1 MRRLIVVG
9 AALPAALAA
18 SVLLPPAVA
27 HARTPMPLA
36 DFNGDGYGDLAV
48 SAPDAAIDGHNLAGA
63 VVVAY
68 GSSAGI
74 KSSPTAVVS
83 QNTPRVPGV
92 AEAFDRFGAST
103 AAGDFNKDGYSD
115 LAVGSPGEDVPRGD
129 DWGTVT
135 VLWGS
140 PKGLGAGGAL
150 SQPLGIEQTG
160 FGTAVTAGDF
170 DGDGYA
176 DIAASTGSGTHLWL
190 YLNRST
196 GQSGEMGFAHA
207 DFEASAMPATG
218 TGITALAAGDVD
230 GDGRDDLAAV
240 TNPLSGS
247 GGVLYLSPGV
257 PAKRRAAGELPPAL
271 SLAIG
276 DVDGDGHGDVV
287 SGQPYGSEEVHGAR
301 DGGSVTVLGGSA
313 QGVDGQ
319 RAVVITQ
326 NTAGVPGVVE
336 EGDRFGW
343 SVELGDVNRDGRAD
357 LVTGAI
363 DEGVGLTGFTGS
375 VTVLPGS
382 AKGLTGTGSYAFHQ
396 DTPGVPGVAESRDSF
411 GEALAL
417 ADTDRDGRLDLAVG
431 APGENGWYGALTSLR
446 GDGVR
451 ITFTRGVGFSAETIG
466 LATGEDWYPEFGAP
480 ISG

>member
-1 MRRLIVVG
+1 M
-9 AALPAALAA
+9 
-18 SVLLPPAVA
+18 
-27 HARTPMPLA
+27 
-36 DFNGDGYGDLAV
+36 
-48 SAPDAAIDGHNLAGA
+48 
-63 VVVAY
+63 
-68 GSSAGI
+68 
-74 KSSPTAVVS
+74 
-83 QNTPRVPGV
+83 
-92 AEAFDRFGAST
+92 
-103 AAGDFNKDGYSD
+103 
-115 LAVGSPGEDVPRGD
+115 
-129 DWGTVT
+129 
-135 VLWGS
+135 
-140 PKGLGAGGAL
+140 
-150 SQPLGIEQTG
+150 
-160 FGTAVTAGDF
+160 
-170 DGDGYA
+170 
-176 DIAASTGSGTHLWL
+176 AASTGSGTHLWL

-313 QGVDGQ
+313 QGVDGR

-396 DTPGVPGVAESRDSF
+396 NTPGVPGVAESRDSF

-417 ADTDRDGRLDLAVG
+417 ADTDRDGRLNLAVG

>member
-1 MRRLIVVG
+1 
-9 AALPAALAA
+9 
-18 SVLLPPAVA
+18 
-27 HARTPMPLA
+27 
-36 DFNGDGYGDLAV
+36 
-48 SAPDAAIDGHNLAGA
+48 
-63 VVVAY
+63 
-68 GSSAGI
+68 
-74 KSSPTAVVS
+74 
-83 QNTPRVPGV
+83 
-92 AEAFDRFGAST
+92 
-103 AAGDFNKDGYSD
+103 
-115 LAVGSPGEDVPRGD
+115 
-129 DWGTVT
+129 
-135 VLWGS
+135 
-140 PKGLGAGGAL
+140 
-150 SQPLGIEQTG
+150 
-160 FGTAVTAGDF
+160 
-170 DGDGYA
+170 
-176 DIAASTGSGTHLWL
+176 
-190 YLNRST
+190 
-196 GQSGEMGFAHA
+196 
-207 DFEASAMPATG
+207 MPATG
-218 TGITALAAGDVD
+218 TGVTALAAGDVD

-257 PAKRRAAGELPPAL
+257 PAQRRAAGDLPPAL

-301 DGGSVTVLGGSA
+301 DGGSVTVLPGSV
-313 QGVDGQ
+313 QGVDGR

-446 GDGVR
+446 GNGVR
-451 ITFTRGVGFSAETIG
+451 ITFTRAVGFSAETIG